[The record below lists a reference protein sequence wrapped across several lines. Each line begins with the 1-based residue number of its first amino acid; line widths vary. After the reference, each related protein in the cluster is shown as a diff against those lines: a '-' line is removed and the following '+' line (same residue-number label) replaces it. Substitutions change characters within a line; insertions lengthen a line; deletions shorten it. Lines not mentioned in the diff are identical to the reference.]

1 MVREYFAVEPSTLQQ
16 TKDSMDMILQQAE
29 AELRTLDTTTQE
41 LNAAWQGPS
50 NQTFRAVFQQ
60 DYMRAVYCCRELR
73 SRIACLE
80 RDAQAYQSCE
90 SDVLQRVQRL

>member
-1 MVREYFAVEPSTLQQ
+1 MAREYFAIETETLLQ
-16 TKDSMDMILQQAE
+16 TKDSMDLILQQVE
-29 AELRTLDTTTQE
+29 AELRTLDATTQE

-73 SRIACLE
+73 NRIACLE
-80 RDAQAYQSCE
+80 RDAQVYQSCE
-90 SDVLQRVQRL
+90 SDILQRVQRL